1 MGLWD
6 RLTAPFR
13 RRRDAPPPAAPAPA
27 PPPPTGPDGELLPAL
42 PAKRPTRRDAA
53 ERGGTPAPGERWA
66 IRAIRQIARRYDSI
80 VNALSGL
87 GGSND
92 KGTAGRP
99 DRTRMPL
106 DFTELTSLFRF
117 NGYATRFV
125 TILPEEATRKGW
137 RIDDGTPNVALME
150 AEDKR
155 LGIPGA
161 VREATTWARLYGG
174 AVILIVVD
182 EDVPPELQDRPG
194 DVLRTPL
201 DWSRVRRVLNLVV
214 MDPSEAQPFV
224 YESDLRSPRFRHPR
238 LWQVSPNANGVL
250 AGGRIVHHTRI
261 LYFGGRKLPATIRL
275 VNQGFDDSILEAVW
289 DQVRNKTSI
298 DQAGALIAQELK
310 LNVVKI
316 EGLASLS
323 TSDQADLFE
332 MRMKMLAKS
341 KSLNNLVLIG
351 DGETFESLS
360 TPMSG
365 YENLDANSR
374 DALAAV
380 SALPQTVWFGDT
392 AGVLGGDAGA
402 THRPLWANVVAAWQH
417 DNLDDPL
424 TYLYRGL
431 YLSSEGVTHGV
442 EPAKWKIVY
451 LPLDEL
457 TEKAQADL
465 ELVQAQADATRVQAG
480 ILPPEHIARS
490 RYGPAG
496 YRTELLPYDPEAE
509 DAAQLAAA
517 RQRQAELEAAGGN
530 PGAGAGGGGQP
541 QPSPAPTDEGTPHRD
556 ALPGERTAYIYAE
569 PSDMAAWR
577 AAQAAVEA
585 VVPLQ
590 GYRPESGRLVRGHVT
605 ALFFGPVPE
614 RAAVPLAY
622 QTGQQARLMLGSPL
636 LVRGLELWPTED
648 GRTVVVLALDAPAMD
663 AAHQGL
669 AASCARWIAVDPPPG
684 GYRAHATLGFVSGL
698 TEEQRRGLQALAVP
712 PSLGTVARVALSRG
726 SEDVVSSS
734 AAR

>member
-1 MGLWD
+1 MGLWT
-6 RLTAPFR
+6 RLTNAI
-13 RRRDAPPPAAPAPA
+13 RRRDAAPPAPAA
-27 PPPPTGPDGELLPAL
+27 PPPPTGPDGEPLPAL
-42 PAKRPTRRDAA
+42 PARRSTRRHDTDREPGPA
-53 ERGGTPAPGERWA
+53 ERWVVKS
-66 IRAIRQIARRYDSI
+66 IRQIARRYDSI

-92 KGTAGRP
+92 KGQAGRP
-99 DRTRMPL
+99 DRSRMPL
-106 DFTELTSLFRF
+106 DFTELTSLYRF
-117 NGYATRFV
+117 NGYASRFV
-125 TILPEEATRKGW
+125 GILPDEATRKGW
-137 RIDDGTPNVALME
+137 RVEDSTSTVDVME

-161 VREATTWARLYGG
+161 VREANTWARLYGG

-182 EDVPPELQDRPG
+182 EEVPPELADRPG

-201 DWSRVRRVLNLVV
+201 DPARVRRVLNLVV
-214 MDPSEAQPFV
+214 LDPSEAQPFV
-224 YESDLRSPRFRHPR
+224 YESDLRSPRFRQAR
-238 LWQVSPNANGVL
+238 LWQVSPNANGIL
-250 AGGRIVHHTRI
+250 AGGRIVHHTRL
-261 LYFGGRKLPATIRL
+261 LYFGGRRLPATIRL
-275 VNQGFDDSILEAVW
+275 VNQGFDDSVLEAVW

-310 LNVVKI
+310 LNVIKI
-316 EGLASLS
+316 EGLSSLS
-323 TSDQADLFE
+323 TSDQADLFD

-360 TPMSG
+360 TPMTG
-365 YENLDANSR
+365 YENLDSNSR

-380 SALPQTVWFGDT
+380 SGLPQTVWFGDT

-402 THRPLWANVVAAWQH
+402 THRPLWANVVSAWQQEH
-417 DNLDDPL
+417 LDEPL
-424 TYLYRGL
+424 TYLYRLL
-431 YLSSEGVTHGV
+431 YRASDGVTGGV
-442 EPAKWKIVY
+442 EPAEWSIVY

-457 TEKAQADL
+457 TERAQADL
-465 ELVQAQADATRVQAG
+465 EQVQAQTDAVRVQAG

-496 YRTELLPYDPEAE
+496 YRNELLPYDPDAE

-517 RQRQAELEAAGGN
+517 RQRQAELEAAGGA
-530 PGAGAGGGGQP
+530 PAPAAGGAQP
-541 QPSPAPTDEGTPHRD
+541 QPSPAPADEGTPHRD

-569 PSDMAAWR
+569 PSDMGAWSS
-577 AAQAAVEA
+577 AQAAVEA
-585 VVPLQ
+585 VVRLE
-590 GYRPESGRLVRGHVT
+590 GYQPESGRLVRGHVT
-605 ALFFGPVPE
+605 ALFLGPVPE

-622 QTGQQARLMLGSPL
+622 QTGQQARLMLGAPL
-636 LVRGLELWPTED
+636 LVRGLELWPADD

-669 AASCARWIAVDPPPG
+669 AASCARWVAVDPPPG

-698 TEEQRRGLQALAVP
+698 TDEQRRGLQALTAP
-712 PSLGTVARVALSRG
+712 RSLGTVARVALSRG
-726 SEDVVSSS
+726 NEDVVSSG
-734 AAR
+734 AARA